1 MNKNAETSVA
11 IDPLLASRW
20 SPRAF
25 DADFVISDEQLTS
38 VLEAG
43 RWAPSANNG
52 QPWRFS
58 VARRGSE
65 LFNNI
70 VGATTGFNQAWL
82 PGTAALIVVSVLHTN
97 AEGNPY
103 RTAQFDAGL
112 AVQNLLLQ
120 ATSLGLSGH
129 VVGGMDREA
138 MPAILSLPSELAVVV
153 LVAIG
158 KQGDLS
164 QLEADRQERERAPR
178 IRHALADIVLVND

>member
-1 MNKNAETSVA
+1 MKKNAETSVA
-11 IDPLLASRW
+11 IDSLLAERW

-65 LFNNI
+65 LFANI
-70 VGATTGFNQAWL
+70 VAATTGFNQAWL
-82 PGTAALIVVSVLHTN
+82 PNTAAIVAVSVLTHN
-97 AEGNPY
+97 SEGNPY

-138 MPAILSLPSELAVVV
+138 MPAILSLPAELQVVV

-164 QLEADRQERERAPR
+164 ALEAERQERERAPR
-178 IRHALADIVLVND
+178 TRRSLDEIVLVNE